1 MQVLPPV
8 GSFRRRLAI
17 GLSILM
23 VIALGALAVVVGAQ
37 MAFRLAFRKL

>member
-1 MQVLPPV
+1 
-8 GSFRRRLAI
+8 
-17 GLSILM
+17 M